1 MNNVQNESKRRFL
14 INVGTI
20 SGSLALGFKAPT
32 LASEKEEF
40 PRELTHWILINEDNT
55 TTVRIA
61 RSELGQG
68 TFTGLVQLVCEELE
82 SDWETTKPEYADVN
96 MHIKRNRIFKSMST
110 GGSRGIRDSQQY
122 IREAGAFARNLLL
135 MSVCRKMEC

>member
-1 MNNVQNESKRRFL
+1 MDS
-14 INVGTI
+14 
-20 SGSLALGFKAPT
+20 
-32 LASEKEEF
+32 
-40 PRELTHWILINEDNT
+40 INEDNT

-122 IREAGAFARNLLL
+122 IRGWRI
-135 MSVCRKMEC
+135 C